1 MNDGYYRRRIGP
13 VNILTSVYRSS
24 IGGLHNIRFFTSLV
38 VVVGGKESGECRW
51 APPTTAVGTDPRT
64 TFFLLPPT
72 WLGARSLELE
82 KATGSFI
89 TNTPQTF
96 VLIIR
101 YYFPSSISLPPNS
114 RLIYIPQWLPRS
126 LRRG

>member
-1 MNDGYYRRRIGP
+1 MGAADDD
-13 VNILTSVYRSS
+13 SS
-24 IGGLHNIRFFTSLV
+24 
-38 VVVGGKESGECRW
+38 
-51 APPTTAVGTDPRT
+51 RT

-96 VLIIR
+96 VLIIL
-101 YYFPSSISLPPNS
+101 YFPSSKFPPNLYTPMATKVAQKRVS
-114 RLIYIPQWLPRS
+114 TAFYTRS
-126 LRRG
+126 KTFPAIRQC